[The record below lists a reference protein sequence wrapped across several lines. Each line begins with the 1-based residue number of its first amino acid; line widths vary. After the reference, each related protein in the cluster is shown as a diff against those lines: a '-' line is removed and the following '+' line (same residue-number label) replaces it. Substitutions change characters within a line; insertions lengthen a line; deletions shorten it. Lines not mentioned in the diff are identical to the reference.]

1 MTQEEKKKPR
11 VERGNGGKLQ
21 KTLAEVF
28 TCQGVARGDRTV
40 AHTGFSQI
48 CFFVFSRAKVNT
60 DLLCLKSESE
70 SVSAHCNSFLA

>member
-1 MTQEEKKKPR
+1 MTQEEKTKPR
-11 VERGNGGKLQ
+11 VEHGNGGKLQ

-48 CFFVFSRAKVNT
+48 CFFVFFTGKG
-60 DLLCLKSESE
+60 K
-70 SVSAHCNSFLA
+70 H

>member
-28 TCQGVARGDRTV
+28 TCQGVARGDNCST
-40 AHTGFSQI
+40 HWIQSDLFL
-48 CFFVFSRAKVNT
+48 CFFTGKGEHWFTLFEIRIGVCICP
-60 DLLCLKSESE
+60 L
-70 SVSAHCNSFLA
+70 